1 MNLGDIMWWNII
13 KNKLTTTATSGSF
26 DFEEEEIPEKD
37 EPNCKEKLM
46 AIQDALIDFRPAGT
60 KYKGAKHS
68 RGSEVMQTYIYQE
81 KPYDETKGDK
91 LGPQW
96 AYAGNA
102 SGMIIH
108 SNRQA
113 VRELTNEEACQVLE
127 DLKLIIP
134 TSAQGTI
141 RGKLTIMSTNLDTGG
156 AFEQFSNIISINLKR
171 DDYEPIYKIYIGKQD
186 RDFARDAFF
195 EILRFL
201 RQQVK

>member
-46 AIQDALIDFRPAGT
+46 AIQDALIDFRPTGT
-60 KYKGAKHS
+60 KYKGAIHT
-68 RGSEVMQTYIYQE
+68 RGSDVMQSFIYQE

-91 LGPQW
+91 LGHMW
-96 AYAGNA
+96 VYVGNA

-113 VRELTNEEACQVLE
+113 VRNLTNEEACQVLE
-127 DLKLIIP
+127 DLKRIWNEGN
-134 TSAQGTI
+134 T
-141 RGKLTIMSTNLDTGG
+141 RGLATRMNND
-156 AFEQFSNIISINLKR
+156 FSNSERPHMVSIKLVKNN
-171 DDYEPIYKIYIGKQD
+171 EPIYKIYIGKQD
-186 RDFARDAFF
+186 SDFARRVYREMLSF
-195 EILRFL
+195 IRK
-201 RQQVK
+201 QVK